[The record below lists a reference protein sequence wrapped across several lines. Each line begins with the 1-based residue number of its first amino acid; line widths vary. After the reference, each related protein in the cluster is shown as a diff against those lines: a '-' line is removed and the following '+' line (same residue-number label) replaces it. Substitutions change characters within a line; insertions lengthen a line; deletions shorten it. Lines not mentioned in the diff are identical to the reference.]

1 VPFELTIVTPEG
13 MAFQSTAERVVLP
26 GSEGDFGVLASHERF
41 LSPLRV
47 GTLEILTPEG
57 ASYAAITEGFA
68 EVQGDTVTVLVDR
81 CEFSNE
87 IDATSAQAELS
98 TAEQTLAQAVSADD
112 PDRYREYEAALEHA
126 RHRVSVSQGNGSGK

>member
-13 MAFQSTAERVVLP
+13 MAFQGTAERVVLP

-47 GTLEILTPEG
+47 GTLEVLTPEET
-57 ASYAAITEGFA
+57 SYAAITEGFA

-81 CEFSNE
+81 CEFSHE
-87 IDATSAQAELS
+87 IDTTSAQAELS
-98 TAEQTLAQAVSADD
+98 VAKEALAQAAGEDD